1 MLTHKGGNMADR
13 QIRREIAQIAVP
25 VSLEMVFQLALGVI
39 DQLIVGILGAV
50 AIAAVGFA
58 NHIIAIGSLTLAMLG
73 TGAAILVAQAQGSG
87 QTQRIAPILST
98 ALIFGV
104 ALSFCLSLP
113 LAILARP
120 FLAGLGAEPDIIGAG
135 QTYFQIVV
143 LTLPLTVIN
152 AIVSAALRALGQAR
166 APMTITMIAVILNTL
181 IGYILVFGLGPS
193 PALGVAGAAWA
204 TFAAQGGKAVL
215 LLERLYGRRSQIHWE
230 LPSSLAEWHGLS
242 KALLHLSLPLTAKE
256 IFWSGGTFLY
266 TLLFAQI
273 GAAVLAASQIV
284 ATLEAVFIVAS
295 LGLMTA
301 ATILVGQAAGGA
313 DMALAQVRTRALLQT
328 GTLTGLICGALYLST
343 ALLLPIFYPQVEL
356 GVIHIAF
363 WGIVINAAIHLVK
376 VRNMIQVGIM
386 LGSGDARGAV
396 IGDVAGAFALG
407 LPLAYLLGFTAGFG
421 VWGIFLARTIEEIIK
436 TIFFGWRVSRLPYG
450 RFTAGQ
456 NIVYNHPPPTS

>member
-1 MLTHKGGNMADR
+1 MADR

-25 VSLEMVFQLALGVI
+25 VGLEMVFQLVLGVI

-87 QTQRIAPILST
+87 QMQRIAPILST

-113 LAILARP
+113 FAILARP
-120 FLAGLGAEPDIIGAG
+120 FLAGLGAESDIIGAG
-135 QTYFQIVV
+135 QTYFQIVI

-152 AIVSAALRALGQAR
+152 AVVSAALRALGQAR
-166 APMTITMIAVILNTL
+166 APMTITMVAVIMNTL
-181 IGYILVFGLGPS
+181 IGYILVFGLGPF

-204 TFAAQGGKAVL
+204 TFAAQGSKAIL
-215 LLERLYGRRSQIHWE
+215 LLGRLYGRPLGIYWE
-230 LPSSLAEWHGLS
+230 LPHTLVQWREISQ
-242 KALLHLSLPLTAKE
+242 ALLHLTLPLTAKE
-256 IFWSGGTFLY
+256 LFWSGGTFLY
-266 TLLFAQI
+266 TLLFAQM

-313 DMALAQVRTRALLQT
+313 DAALARVRTRVLLRT
-328 GTLTGLICGALYLST
+328 GVLTGLVCGALYLGAS
-343 ALLLPIFYPQVEL
+343 LLLPTFYPRVEPE
-356 GVIHIAF
+356 VIQIAF
-363 WGIVINAAIHLVK
+363 WGIVINAAIHLIK
-376 VRNMIQVGIM
+376 VRNMIQVGVI
-386 LGSGDARGAV
+386 LGGGDARGVV
-396 IGDVAGAFALG
+396 IGDVAGALALG

-421 VWGIFLARTIEEIIK
+421 VWGIFVARAIEEIIK
-436 TIFFGWRVSRLPYG
+436 TVFFGWRVSRLQYG
-450 RFTAGQ
+450 GFATGQ
-456 NIVYNHPPPTS
+456 NISYHNPPPTS